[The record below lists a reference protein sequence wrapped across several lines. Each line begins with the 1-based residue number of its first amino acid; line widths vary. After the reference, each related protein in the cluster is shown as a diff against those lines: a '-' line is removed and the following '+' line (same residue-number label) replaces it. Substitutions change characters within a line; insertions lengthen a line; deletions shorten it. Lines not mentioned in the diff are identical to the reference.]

1 MVAST
6 APGHAQAPALGSLA
20 GFAIL
25 SASGITNTG
34 PTVITGTPGF
44 PGDLGSTSA
53 TITGFPPGIVTAPG
67 VIHSIDDGP
76 TIAAQ
81 NALTNA
87 YNNLVG
93 RTTTIDLTGHDLG
106 GRTLIP
112 GVYNFS
118 SLAQLTGT
126 VTLNGLGNPSSVF
139 IFNIGS
145 TLTTAS
151 ASAVALINGAQG
163 GNVFWRVG
171 SSATLGTTTSFAGD
185 ILAQASI
192 TLNTGASINCGG
204 AFARAG
210 AVTLDS
216 NAISICPLVT
226 GAGGPPLGP
235 TGVPLLAFL
244 LPPSATADERAVAN
258 ALDAFV
264 ASGGTL
270 PVAFLNLF
278 NLSPPDLANALAQL
292 SGEAATGAQQ
302 SGFQMMSSFL
312 SLLTNPFADNRN
324 AAPENAP
331 GPAPIF
337 YKAPFYKAPAG
348 APSDSRRWSIW
359 GAAYGGEGNN
369 NGDPGGIGGNKLS
382 TRGGGF
388 ATGLDYRVAPD
399 TVVGFALAG
408 GGTAWS
414 LAAGLGGGRADVFQ
428 AGLYGVQR
436 HGAAYLSGAV
446 AFASYWASTS
456 RTVTL
461 VGNDTLNA
469 SYNAQNFGGRLEAG
483 YRTGARAGFGV
494 IPYAAVQAQRFW
506 TPAYGET
513 GSLGVPDPFALAYTA
528 QAATAVRAEL
538 GSRFDQ
544 IIAQSNDSSVALIGR
559 AAWARNWQSD
569 PNLTATF
576 IGLPSATFVVGGA
589 AAPKNLAL
597 VTAGA
602 EWGWRNGWSI
612 LAKFDGELARGYDIY
627 MGTAQVR
634 YLW

>member
-1 MVAST
+1 MAAST
-6 APGHAQAPALGSLA
+6 SPGHAQAPALGSLA

-44 PGDLGSTSA
+44 PGDIGSTSA

-67 VIHSIDDGP
+67 VIHSINDAP

-126 VTLNGLGNPSSVF
+126 VTLNGLGNPNAVF

-151 ASAVALINGAQG
+151 ASAVALVNGAQG
-163 GNVFWRVG
+163 GNVFWRIG

-192 TLNTGASINCGG
+192 TLNTGASITCGG
-204 AFARAG
+204 AWARTG

-216 NAISICPLVT
+216 NFISICPLA
-226 GAGGPPLGP
+226 AGPGPLLGP

-258 ALDAFV
+258 AIDAFV
-264 ASGGTL
+264 GAGGTL
-270 PVAFLNLF
+270 PMAFLNLF

-312 SLLTNPFADNRN
+312 TLMTNPFADNRN
-324 AAPENAP
+324 PPETP
-331 GPAPIF
+331 PSRAPIF
-337 YKAPFYKAPAG
+337 YKAPFYKAAAG
-348 APSDSRRWSIW
+348 APSDARRWSIW
-359 GAAYGGEGNN
+359 GAAYGGDGIN
-369 NGDPGGIGGNKLS
+369 NGDAEGGGGNKLS
-382 TRGGGF
+382 THFGGF
-388 ATGLDYRVAPD
+388 ASGLDYRVAPD

-408 GGTAWS
+408 GDTAWS
-414 LAAGLGGGRADVFQ
+414 LAAGLGGGHADVFQ

-436 HGAAYLSGAV
+436 NGAAYLSGAL
-446 AFASYWASTS
+446 AFAAYWASTS

-461 VGNDTLNA
+461 LGADTLSG
-469 SYNAQNFGGRLEAG
+469 SYNAQNFGARLEAG
-483 YRTGARAGFGV
+483 YRIGERAGFGV

-513 GSLGVPDPFALAYTA
+513 GSLGVPDPFALAYAA
-528 QAATAVRAEL
+528 QAATAVRTEL

-544 IIAQSNDSSVALIGR
+544 IVAQSIDMRVTLIGR
-559 AAWARNWQSD
+559 AAWAHDWQSD
-569 PNLTATF
+569 PDLSATF
-576 IGLPSATFVVGGA
+576 IGLPGATFVVGGA
-589 AAPKNLAL
+589 AAPTNLAL

-612 LAKFDGELARGYDIY
+612 LAKFDGELAKGYDIY
-627 MGTAQVR
+627 MGTARVR